1 MATATTPNSHRQA
14 TQSHNSR
21 THSVRTVSC
30 AQLAQD
36 SRPPAP
42 PFVEQQLRFVQALGG
57 GANDVGPTS
66 VPMQTSRIDGRTA
79 AAAAAAAAGSR
90 KRAAV
95 EQDDTRSPDA
105 ADKRQ
110 AKRSRGANPLAALSV
125 NVAAGGAEKGAAD
138 GTKRKS
144 RKTYAGAEK
153 EKLQHESQQWR
164 AKYRKAF
171 PSFTFYFDAVDDSTK
186 ASLSAA
192 VKKLGAVRSPSLLS
206 LTVPYA
212 NTPTTYS
219 RSRSTTSSRK
229 R

>member
-14 TQSHNSR
+14 TQSLNSR
-21 THSVRTVSC
+21 PHSVRTVSC
-30 AQLAQD
+30 AQLKGD

-42 PFVEQQLRFVQALGG
+42 PFVEQQLRFVQALGATN
-57 GANDVGPTS
+57 GAGPTS

-79 AAAAAAAAGSR
+79 TAAVAAASR

-95 EQDDTRSPDA
+95 EQDDARSPDA

-110 AKRSRGANPLAALSV
+110 TKRSRGTGAGQPLAALTV
-125 NVAAGGAEKGAAD
+125 NAPAGGAGAGAD

-144 RKTYAGAEK
+144 RKSYAGAEK

-171 PSFTFYFDAVDDSTK
+171 PSFTFYFDAIDDSTK

-192 VKKLGAVRSPSLLS
+192 VKKLGAVRLRILA
-206 LTVPYA
+206 VP
-212 NTPTTYS
+212 PC
-219 RSRSTTSSRK
+219 RPH
-229 R
+229 